1 MKSTTSKKAFDTQS
15 SELLKKITAGSYGDP
30 TGYEETLFLSPDG
43 TYFVYANGGEK
54 SVHPKESF
62 TKITKARALEILA
75 CSMVAEKPA
84 KAQKPAKEKAEKAK
98 KNETA
103 DTNTVPEK
111 TAAVSETAAKSEKA
125 KKA

>member
-54 SVHPKESF
+54 SLHPKESF
-62 TKITKARALEILA
+62 TKITKARALEILT

-84 KAQKPAKEKAEKAK
+84 KEQKPIKEKTEKAK
-98 KNETA
+98 KKESA
-103 DTNTVPEK
+103 DTKAVPEK
-111 TAAVSETAAKSEKA
+111 NADVSETSAKAEKS

>member
-1 MKSTTSKKAFDTQS
+1 MKSTALKTAFDTKS

-30 TGYEETLFLSPDG
+30 TGYEETLFLSADG

-75 CSMVAEKPA
+75 CSMISEKPA
-84 KAQKPAKEKAEKAK
+84 KAEKKAAKSKAEKAK
-98 KNETA
+98 KKDKVIT
-103 DTNTVPEK
+103 DVDPEK
-111 TAAVSETAAKSEKA
+111 TADVSKTAPKNQK
-125 KKA
+125 